1 MLDTQVYECM
11 HMRTAV
17 PHSPAPHLNNS
28 SLISALLADRAT
40 PAQSPTIAPVAAA
53 PALHVLRF
61 FPDRIPDFLSFRTY
75 NAMRAQPAEYGRT
88 LDAGVGAGLR
98 CDFTD
103 LSLTLTSHCCSS
115 GSVARSA
122 FVCSP
127 HRCFSSALFVCSCT
141 PARLSGP
148 AEHAHGPKSL
158 PRPPVAQVPHNASL
172 DHVCIPL
179 CLP

>member
-127 HRCFSSALFVCSCT
+127 HRCFSSALFVCGRAVGPSRACT
-141 PARLSGP
+141 RAQIAPAPPSSPSPAQCKPGP
-148 AEHAHGPKSL
+148 CLH
-158 PRPPVAQVPHNASL
+158 PPLLAMTM
-172 DHVCIPL
+172 
-179 CLP
+179 